1 MECIATD
8 VEAFHLGVA
17 DFDAFLINPCVNGAL
32 DFEPGL
38 GRRRRDQLDDGGP
51 IRERS
56 AAPILGD
63 AAEQAM
69 LDLVPFRR
77 ARWIVPDLD
86 GEAGLVRELL

>member
-69 LDLVPFRR
+69 LDLVPLCAAETWE
-77 ARWIVPDLD
+77 ARSDDLESH
-86 GEAGLVRELL
+86 GS